1 MKLQQYTGPVQAKGL
16 EDTAFFRYNAL
27 ISLNEV
33 GGEPTRVGRTVEDFH
48 AANVE
53 RLERWPLEMLA
64 TSTHDTKLGEDV
76 RARVNAISELP
87 DEWGREVSKWMRINK
102 SARTIVDGEPAPDR
116 NDEYR
121 FYQALVGTWPAAP
134 SEGPVAAAPQFVER
148 LQGYMLKAA
157 REAKLHTSWLT
168 QNAEYETALTS
179 FVGRVLQGPGSAKF
193 IPQLLP
199 LLHRIASLGCVNSL
213 AQLALKIGAPGVPD
227 FYQGSE
233 LWDLSLVDPDNR
245 RPVDFELRQRLL
257 DEIDRVLASDG
268 ADRVGEVAALF
279 ESWHDG
285 RIKLLL
291 TAAGLRLRRALPD
304 LFLRGDYVPLTT
316 EVTVP
321 GDIAAFARVR
331 GSDVVVVAVPR
342 LVAPLQAAGHAWP
355 LGGAAW
361 KTSRMLLPR
370 ELADRTFR
378 HALTGAEV
386 RPISTGAEAWIFAG
400 QVFETVP
407 VGLLT

>member
-1 MKLQQYTGPVQAKGL
+1 
-16 EDTAFFRYNAL
+16 
-27 ISLNEV
+27 
-33 GGEPTRVGRTVEDFH
+33 
-48 AANVE
+48 
-53 RLERWPLEMLA
+53 
-64 TSTHDTKLGEDV
+64 
-76 RARVNAISELP
+76 
-87 DEWGREVSKWMRINK
+87 
-102 SARTIVDGEPAPDR
+102 
-116 NDEYR
+116 
-121 FYQALVGTWPAAP
+121 
-134 SEGPVAAAPQFVER
+134 
-148 LQGYMLKAA
+148 
-157 REAKLHTSWLT
+157 
-168 QNAEYETALTS
+168 
-179 FVGRVLQGPGSAKF
+179 
-193 IPQLLP
+193 
-199 LLHRIASLGCVNSL
+199 VNSL